1 MRMIASDW
9 ISFKDRLPEPGQKII
24 LTFGGSCCFDLIW
37 NQKVTLATHWM
48 PFVPPEPAL
57 DPFEEWCNQEH
68 GPEGQFSYARQW
80 AKAAWDAALKW
91 KESLE

>member
-1 MRMIASDW
+1 MKSEDW
-9 ISFKDRLPEPGQKII
+9 ISFKDRLPKVGDDII
-24 LTFGGSCCFDLIW
+24 VTFGGVGVAELLWAKSAD
-37 NQKVTLATHWM
+37 TRAAHWM

-91 KESLE
+91 KE